1 MRDAEGHERG
11 VEGFTYVWTPAQL
24 LDVVGA
30 TDLPWVQSLLRV
42 TPQGTFEHGASTLQL
57 DRDVW
62 ADPSE
67 GQRWERVRAGLLAAR
82 ERRPQ
87 PARDDKVVAAW
98 NGLAIAALA
107 ETGALLARP
116 DLVEA
121 AARAADLLVAVHLV
135 AEPGAGGEPGAAR
148 ARGCAG

>member
-1 MRDAEGHERG
+1 M
-11 VEGFTYVWTPAQL
+11 
-24 LDVVGA
+24 
-30 TDLPWVQSLLRV
+30 
-42 TPQGTFEHGASTLQL
+42 
-57 DRDVW
+57 
-62 ADPSE
+62 
-67 GQRWERVRAGLLAAR
+67 
-82 ERRPQ
+82 
-87 PARDDKVVAAW
+87 VAAW

-135 AEPGAGGEPGAAR
+135 AEPAPAASPAPHR